1 MMLEDTELRTRL
13 ESLAH
18 RTAPPPRDAG
28 ELAATVAARVH
39 DRRRRRSALAVAA
52 AAAAVLVWVS
62 VPLVGSS
69 EDRGTEPTRP
79 LPSPVEVYGEPTRGA
94 LAVDSAFVDGVRR
107 LPWAAGSTDRTPA
120 PRVEDR
126 HVVWASDLGNVR
138 VALVAGPDP
147 TAGPGADALA
157 VAWFTGSSDAGAD
170 AMSVAAV
177 RYGVDPARPAAFVD
191 VPTGV
196 VVVVAAP
203 ADKVE
208 LSPRPEV
215 DGDGTVRRPF
225 RLAPTVQGVATL
237 VEHYPVV
244 ADDAAPERVAPLRY
258 RILRDGERLTGT
270 IDVDL
275 GPDAP
280 AAPDLTADRLREAPA
295 AHPGDAAARVEMEQ
309 LLARTGLSPDQ
320 VSFTVLW
327 AGDLPRPGPG
337 SARLT
342 LLAARLPSGAQYV
355 GAALGSEAG
364 SRSCGSEV
372 RPAGTLDRAVAVR
385 CSAGARDSLVVV
397 APARL
402 VTATALDGD
411 GRAVDTYPLTDGT
424 AVVPWDARVAE
435 VLIRDADGRVVQKT
449 APLEA
454 AQLD

>member
-1 MMLEDTELRTRL
+1 MLEDTELRTRL

-18 RTAPPPRDAG
+18 RTAPPPRDAD

-39 DRRRRRSALAVAA
+39 DRRRWRTVSAVAA
-52 AAAAVLVWVS
+52 AATAVLVWVS

-69 EDRGTEPTRP
+69 EDRGTEPARP
-79 LPSPVEVYGEPTRGA
+79 SPSPVDVYGAPTRGP
-94 LAVDSAFVDGVRR
+94 LAVDSAFVEGVRR
-107 LPWAAGSTDRTPA
+107 LPWAAGSADGTPA
-120 PRVEDR
+120 PRVVDR
-126 HVVWASDLGNVR
+126 HVVWAADLGDVR

-157 VAWFTGSSDAGAD
+157 VAWFTGSTGVGAD
-170 AMSVAAV
+170 AMFVAAV
-177 RYGVDPARPAAFVD
+177 RYGVHPARPAAFVD
-191 VPTGV
+191 VPTGMV
-196 VVVVAAP
+196 VVVSAP

-208 LSPRPEV
+208 LSPRPEI

-225 RLAPTVQGVATL
+225 RLVPAVQGVATV
-237 VEHYPVV
+237 VEDYPVV
-244 ADDAAPERVAPLRY
+244 ADDAAPERVTPLRY
-258 RILRDGERLTGT
+258 RVLRDGERLTGT
-270 IDVDL
+270 IDVAR

-295 AHPGDAAARVEMEQ
+295 PHPGDAAARVEMEQ
-309 LLARTGLSPDQ
+309 LLGRTGLSPDQ
-320 VSFTVLW
+320 VSFTLLW
-327 AGDLPRPGPG
+327 AADLPLPGRG

-355 GAALGSEAG
+355 AAPLGSEAG

-385 CSAGARDSLVVV
+385 CLAGPLDSLVVV

-402 VTATALDGD
+402 VTATAIDAD

-424 AVVPWDARVAE
+424 AVVPWDDRVAE
-435 VLIRDADGRVVQKT
+435 LLVRDADGRVVQKT
-449 APLEA
+449 APLGV